1 MDKFFIQAAFTSLDD
16 IDKEENK
23 EIKRALLESREKE
36 YLKRCAGN
44 PEKNTAAFNHAT
56 TIGGSS
62 PASGLG
68 ESLDED
74 ELWDSYVGKQVIIKP
89 TNEEYHDQVGE
100 ISGLVDSGNSFDEST
115 WEIYLSNGTR
125 LELPGTEL
133 SLNDSL
139 QSEAADVKL
148 DESVAGD
155 LKELDRIQKELMS
168 QLSESKSLSEDVH
181 SSKNKFNL
189 RDEEDV
195 KAAKEKLNKKE
206 DSKEKE
212 FVVVHPLNVHK
223 DAKSGDAILQCENC
237 KETYYID
244 KDELVSEQGELEPD
258 KVYNIDY
265 QCEHCGSNDGYVY
278 VGDLATQDSEEA
290 QEIANSKENEVENV
304 SDNSTLEPVEDTE
317 EPEEIVEESFDKLI
331 NSYGRK
337 IYENLEAY
345 KTTGIRQDNRN
356 EYIIEG
362 IITLNNGKTHNTSF
376 LLETLKKGKNRFLF
390 KCGNKDL
397 FESGSPF
404 RFNAYTKNKKLIFE
418 TLRYRYVENLNDK
431 NYLVEGFERNK

>member
-23 EIKRALLESREKE
+23 EIKKALLESRERE
-36 YLKRCAGN
+36 YLKRCAGD
-44 PEKNTAAFNHAT
+44 PEKNVQAFNHAT
-56 TIGGSS
+56 NIGGSS
-62 PASGLG
+62 PTSGLG

-89 TNEEYHDQVGE
+89 TNEQYHDQVGE
-100 ISGLVDSGNSFDEST
+100 ISDLVDSGNSFDDST
-115 WEIYLSNGTR
+115 WEVYLSNGTR
-125 LELPGTEL
+125 VELLGKELEIVDRVEEENESTE
-133 SLNDSL
+133 
-139 QSEAADVKL
+139 L
-148 DESVAGD
+148 DESIESD
-155 LKELDRIQKELMS
+155 LKELDKIQKSLRS
-168 QLSESKSLSEDVH
+168 QLSENKSLSEDINP
-181 SSKNKFNL
+181 SKNKFNL
-189 RDEEDV
+189 RDDEGV

-206 DSKEKE
+206 DSKEKD

-244 KDELVSEQGELEPD
+244 KDELVSEQGELEQD

-278 VGDLATQDSEEA
+278 VGDLSTQDSQEA
-290 QEIANSKENEVENV
+290 QEIASSKEQDATNV
-304 SDNSTLEPVEDTE
+304 LDKLPLEPVEDTE

-345 KTTGIRQDNRN
+345 KTTSIRQDNRN

-362 IITLNNGKTHNTSF
+362 VITLNNGKTHNTSF

-404 RFNAYTKNKKLIFE
+404 RFNAHSENKQLIFE
-418 TLRYRYVENLNDK
+418 TLRYRYVENLNNK
-431 NYLVEGFERNK
+431 NYLVEGLERNK

>member
-139 QSEAADVKL
+139 QSKVADVKL
-148 DESVAGD
+148 DESIAGD

-404 RFNAYTKNKKLIFE
+404 RFNAHTENKKLIFE